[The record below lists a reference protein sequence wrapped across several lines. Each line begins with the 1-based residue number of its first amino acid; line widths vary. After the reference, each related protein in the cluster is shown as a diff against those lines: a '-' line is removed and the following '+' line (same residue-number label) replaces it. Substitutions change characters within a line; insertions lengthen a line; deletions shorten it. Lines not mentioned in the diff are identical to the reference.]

1 MKIQQFFP
9 AFTVFIITGLLISFL
24 ISCAGAGR
32 KNSAHHLKVGVVSG
46 PEFKIASAAK
56 EVALKKYNL
65 EVELITF
72 NDYVIPNEALSQG
85 DIDLNAFQHK
95 PYLDEQS
102 KQRGYKLAIV
112 GNTFVY
118 PIAGYSRKI
127 KSLAELQAGSTIAIP
142 NDPTNGGRSLL
153 LLQKNNLLQLK
164 EGVGLLPN
172 ITDIVANPRNIKIV
186 ELEAPQLPRS
196 LDDQQIT
203 IAIINNNF
211 AAQAGL
217 ISTRDGLFVEDKNS
231 PYVNL
236 IVSRE
241 DNKSDEKVKQFV
253 AAYQSVEVEQA
264 AEKEFKG
271 GAIKGW

>member
-1 MKIQQFFP
+1 MKIQQIIS
-9 AFTVFIITGLLISFL
+9 AFTVLVVTSLLIS
-24 ISCAGAGR
+24 CVGAGN
-32 KNSAHHLKVGVVSG
+32 KNKANHLKVGVVSG
-46 PEFKIASAAK
+46 PEFNIANVAK
-56 EVALKKYNL
+56 EVASKKYGL
-65 EVELITF
+65 DVELITF
-72 NDYVIPNEALSQG
+72 NDYVIPNEALNQG
-85 DIDLNAFQHK
+85 DIDINAFQHK

-118 PIAGYSRKI
+118 PIAGYSKKI
-127 KSLAELQAGSTIAIP
+127 KNLSELQPGSTIAIP
-142 NDPTNGGRSLL
+142 NDPTNGGRALL

-164 EGVGLLPN
+164 EGVGLLPKV
-172 ITDIVANPRNIKIV
+172 IDIVANPKNFKIV

-217 ISTRDGLFVEDKNS
+217 ISTRDGLFIEDKNS

-236 IVSRE
+236 IVARE
-241 DNKSDEKVKQFV
+241 ANKDDENVKHFV
-253 AAYQSVEVEQA
+253 AAYQSAEVEQA